1 MTLFTIITVCK
12 NDLTNLK
19 KTVNSIKE
27 QDCKNYE
34 FIIVDG
40 GSIDGSLNYIK
51 SLKKVKYISEH
62 DNSIYD
68 AMNKGISICIGKYI
82 CFMNSGDIFFNKFV
96 LSSIK
101 KEIKKNPKID
111 LFYGDYI
118 CPKSPNYYVRQPK
131 KITKFFLFR
140 TSICHQTWFLKR
152 SIYEEINGFNLAY
165 KHAAD
170 RDVLLKIILKKNINY
185 LYIPL
190 FITKYKG
197 GGISDINFE
206 IGRKEIDL
214 IRKEYFERRL
224 IFYYYFLL
232 RLIIFFKKIFCY
244 NKIVFFYNKLR
255 YNYLR
260 IIKK

>member
-1 MTLFTIITVCK
+1 MILFTIITVCK

-19 KTVNSIKE
+19 KTVNSVRK

-51 SLKKVKYISEH
+51 SLENIKYISEH

-68 AMNKGISICIGKYI
+68 AMNKGIKICNGNYI
-82 CFMNSGDIFFNKFV
+82 CFMNAGDLFFNKFV
-96 LSSIK
+96 LSNME
-101 KEIKKNPKID
+101 KEIKKNPEID

-118 CPKSPNYYVRQPK
+118 CPKSSIHYIRHPK

-140 TSICHQTWFLKR
+140 TNICHQTWFLKI

-170 RDVLLKIILKKNINY
+170 RDVLLKIILKKKVSY
-185 LYIPL
+185 LHIPL
-190 FITKYKG
+190 IITEFKG
-197 GGISDINFE
+197 GGISDINCE
-206 IGRKEIDL
+206 IGQKEIEL
-214 IRKEYFERRL
+214 IRKEYFGRRV
-224 IFYYYFLL
+224 IFYYYFFL
-232 RLIIFFKKIFCY
+232 RLIIFFKKIF
-244 NKIVFFYNKLR
+244 FYNKFR